1 MNTNNNRKPESKL
14 MPYVTGGGSGTGFI
28 SPSSQV
34 FTITN
39 LTPSRSLAGDETSAA
54 AIAAV
59 LATLITDLKA
69 TGIIK

>member
-1 MNTNNNRKPESKL
+1 MNTNNNKKPESKL

-39 LTPSRSLAGDETSAA
+39 LTPSRTLDATSTVAA
-54 AIAAV
+54 DIAAV